1 MINIKK
7 YILIGSLA
15 VAASFS
21 SCVDDLDTTPI
32 DPNYKSADKIYVT
45 AESYKQGLAKLY
57 ASFVLAGQEGA
68 GGNPDIAGGDPG
80 STVYSRLLYYCQEF
94 TTEQSI
100 VAWNDGDIKE
110 FHAQN
115 WTPANGFVGNMYT
128 RLYLTIGY
136 INQYLRDTETSKLLS
151 SLNEE
156 EKNDIKLYR
165 SEARLLRA
173 MVYYNALDLFANVPL
188 VTEADPVGS
197 FKPEQRTR
205 KEIFAFVE
213 SEVLEIEDLLAE
225 PKANE
230 YGRVDRAAAWS
241 LMARM
246 YLNAKVYI
254 GEDKFTECIKYCNK
268 IIPNYVL
275 HSNYAE
281 LFKADNHL
289 RTNEIIFAFA
299 CDGLRSQTYGATT
312 YIIHAAIGGKYIPT
326 DAGVNGGWGGN
337 RVCPEFVNKF
347 DLDNDSRAMFF
358 TEDQNLEINSV
369 SVFTDGYMF
378 VKYSN
383 LNSDGT
389 PGSDDTFTD
398 TDLPI
403 FRLADVY
410 LMYAESVLRG
420 GTGGNVGQALSYVNK
435 LRERAFGDDS
445 ANIKTGDMNLDF
457 ILDERARELAWESVR
472 RTDLIRYNKFS
483 SSDYVWAW
491 KGGSKDGKSVDKHLD
506 IFPIPSTQLNSN
518 TKLVQNPGY

>member
-15 VAASFS
+15 IAASLS
-21 SCVDDLDTTPI
+21 SCVDDLNTTPI

-45 AESYKQGLAKLY
+45 AENYKQGLAKLY

-80 STVYSRLLYYCQEF
+80 STVYTRLLYYCQEL
-94 TTEQSI
+94 TTEESI

-151 SLNEE
+151 SLTADEV
-156 EKNDIKLYR
+156 KDIQLYR
-165 SEARLLRA
+165 NEARMLRA

-188 VTEADPVGS
+188 LTEADPVGS
-197 FKPEQRTR
+197 FKPEQKDR
-205 KEIFAFVE
+205 KAIFAFVE
-213 SEVLEIEDLLAE
+213 KEILEIEDLLAE
-225 PKANE
+225 PSSNE
-230 YGRVDRAAAWS
+230 YGRVDKAAAWS

-254 GEDKFTECIKYCNK
+254 GEDRYTECITYCK
-268 IIPNYVL
+268 KVIPNYVL
-275 HSNYAE
+275 HNNYSE

-299 CDGLRSQTYGATT
+299 CDGLKSQTYGATT
-312 YIIHAAIGGKYIPT
+312 YIIHAAIGGKYVPA
-326 DAGVNGGWGGN
+326 DAGINGGWGGN
-337 RVCPEFVNKF
+337 RVCPNFVNKF
-347 DLDNDSRAMFF
+347 DLDKDSRAMFF
-358 TEDQNLEINSV
+358 TDEQNLEINKV
-369 SVFTDGYMF
+369 SLFTDGYMF

-389 PGSDDTFTD
+389 LGFDDTFTD

-403 FRLADVY
+403 FRLSDVY

-420 GTGGNVGQALSYVNK
+420 GAGGSVNQALSYVNK
-435 LRERAFGDDS
+435 IRERAYGDAS
-445 ANIKTGDMNLDF
+445 GNINTGGLDLDF
-457 ILDERARELAWESVR
+457 ILDERSRELAWECVR

-483 SSDYVWAW
+483 ETNETWAW
-491 KGGSKDGKSVDKHLD
+491 KGGSKDGKSVGKHFD

-518 TKLVQNPGY
+518 TKLEQNPNY